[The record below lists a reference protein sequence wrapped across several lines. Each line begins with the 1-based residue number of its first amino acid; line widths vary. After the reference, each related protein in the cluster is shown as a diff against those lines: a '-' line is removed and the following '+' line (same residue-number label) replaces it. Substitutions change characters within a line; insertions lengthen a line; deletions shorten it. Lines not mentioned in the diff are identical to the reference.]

1 MSERMT
7 DERLA
12 EIEQKLALPF
22 DAVSVHVMAREL
34 LQTLQAEREKVGE
47 LYAENVVLKAEAK
60 LDKQEIFAACNNADT
75 FADRIA
81 ELEALN
87 ASYNCDRERHHRLI
101 DKLQAKLDAA
111 KDGEAE

>member
-1 MSERMT
+1 MNDELMLLLERVCPEAMELLNA
-7 DERLA
+7 ERQAKSKMFQQYAKRIEQLEA
-12 EIEQKLALPF
+12 EITGHKL
-22 DAVSVHVMAREL
+22 
-34 LQTLQAEREKVGE
+34 GE
-47 LYAENVVLKAEAK
+47 SFLK
-60 LDKQEIFAACNNADT
+60 
-75 FADRIA
+75 DRIA

>member
-1 MSERMT
+1 MSKGFTAAHVR
-7 DERLA
+7 
-12 EIEQKLALPF
+12 KLL
-22 DAVSVHVMAREL
+22 REHK
-34 LQTLQAEREKVGE
+34 QP
-47 LYAENVVLKAEAK
+47 LK
-60 LDKQEIFAACNNADT
+60 Q
-75 FADRIA
+75 RIA